1 MVVVWEIGI
10 FLGKRTVGWGDEV
23 YGFGYCSAWKARTLG
38 TLGGRS
44 LKKVKA
50 ARRAG

>member
-38 TLGGRS
+38 GRS